1 MIELISIFLLLLFF
15 LLLSLFP
22 LSLRLNKEKL
32 YLSNNNFD
40 VLSINLLFHTIII
53 FLISFTNINFK
64 NYLYLAII
72 FSILFNFHYFVKFRN
87 YFNSFKN
94 INFIFFVIINFIIFL
109 FLARNPI
116 LAWDGLEN
124 WYFKAQNFFYD
135 YNFFD
140 LKDVKGLSYYPHFG
154 SVLWGFFWKN
164 SMLQYEYL
172 GRMIYVF
179 IFLLSIFSV
188 CELINKNSLIK
199 IVTISL
205 LILICFDDFLFR
217 GYQEILIFSFFIFI
231 SKHFYYF
238 ITEEKNNNLLV
249 CFIYLNLLPWIKHEG
264 YLLTIIFT
272 FSLIFMINN
281 FSKRFEIIIFILSTW
296 ILISF
301 KNFIFQKYIDLNL
314 THGAELKFLIEFE
327 VIKDFVI
334 AFSLGFLIALFK
346 YKIWLIAIVSFFF
359 ISKMKKISNR
369 QKIFFK
375 FIKINLFLYLILV
388 LGIYYNLSYSSIDIS
403 WWIDNSLDRLL
414 YSISGLF
421 IIQIVLV
428 LDYFKNYN
436 LK

>member
-1 MIELISIFLLLLFF
+1 
-15 LLLSLFP
+15 
-22 LSLRLNKEKL
+22 
-32 YLSNNNFD
+32 
-40 VLSINLLFHTIII
+40 
-53 FLISFTNINFK
+53 
-64 NYLYLAII
+64 
-72 FSILFNFHYFVKFRN
+72 
-87 YFNSFKN
+87 
-94 INFIFFVIINFIIFL
+94 
-109 FLARNPI
+109 
-116 LAWDGLEN
+116 
-124 WYFKAQNFFYD
+124 
-135 YNFFD
+135 
-140 LKDVKGLSYYPHFG
+140 
-154 SVLWGFFWKN
+154 
-164 SMLQYEYL
+164 MLQYEYL